1 MCKTDKLFPGFPYT
15 EKYYNKVKNLTQD
28 ERLEY
33 NVLNT
38 NEFEG
43 LVLGGDKVYPGPK
56 INYLCESVRNYFLE
70 FFKSRTAWNVAAYKL
85 SENYKYRLH
94 GFCYA
99 LDMICDFYD
108 DCVKFVSYK
117 YHRWVDDPKTHIS
130 QKIPF
135 VFYIRPDGEIYYT
148 RRGKI

>member
-1 MCKTDKLFPGFPYT
+1 MCKTDKLFPAFPYT
-15 EKYYNKVKNLTQD
+15 EKYYDKVKSLTED
-28 ERLEY
+28 GRLEY
-33 NVLNT
+33 SVLNT

-56 INYLCESVRNYFLE
+56 INYICESVVRYFDE
-70 FFKSRTAWNVAAYKL
+70 WFRSRSAWDEGAYKL
-85 SENYKYRLH
+85 SENYKYRLC

-117 YHRWVDDPKTHIS
+117 YHRWVNDPKSNIP
-130 QKIPF
+130 QKVPF
-135 VFYIRPDGEIYYT
+135 VFYIRPDGEIYYN
-148 RRGKI
+148 REGNI

>member
-1 MCKTDKLFPGFPYT
+1 MCKTDKLFPAFPYT
-15 EKYYNKVKNLTQD
+15 EKYYDKVKSLAED

-33 NVLNT
+33 SVLNT

-56 INYLCESVRNYFLE
+56 INYICESVVRYFDE
-70 FFKSRTAWNVAAYKL
+70 WFRSRSAWDEGAYKL
-85 SENYKYRLH
+85 SENYKYRLY

-108 DCVKFVSYK
+108 DCVKFISYK
-117 YHRWVDDPKTHIS
+117 YHRWVNDPKSNIP
-130 QKIPF
+130 QKAPF
-135 VFYIRPDGEIYYT
+135 VFYIRPDGEIYYN
-148 RRGKI
+148 REGNV

>member
-1 MCKTDKLFPGFPYT
+1 MCKVSEMFPGYPYT
-15 EKYYNKVKNLTQD
+15 EKYYNKVKNLAQD
-28 ERLEY
+28 ERLEH

-56 INYLCESVRNYFLE
+56 INYICESVVRYFDE
-70 FFKSRTAWNVAAYKL
+70 WFRSRSAWDEGAYKL
-85 SENYKYRLH
+85 SENYKYRLY

-108 DCVKFVSYK
+108 DCVKFISLK
-117 YHRWVDDPKTHIS
+117 YHRWVNDPKSNIP
-130 QKIPF
+130 QKTPF
-135 VFYIRPDGEIYYT
+135 VFYVRPDGNIYYT
-148 RRGKI
+148 KEGEI